1 MDDKSLRNAIL
12 EELDWDPSF
21 DSADVGVQV
30 ADGVVTLTGHVGSYA
45 EKIAVE
51 KACGRV
57 KGVRAIAQEIEIR
70 LPSVRKTADDE
81 IAKRALDI
89 LAWNVS
95 VPHDRIKVKVQHGF
109 VTLTGECDWQYQ
121 KEAAEDAVRKLGG
134 VVGVSNAIALKPR
147 AFADDVQRKIED
159 ALKRSAEAEAGNI
172 RVSVV
177 GGKVTLEGKVRA
189 FYERNVI
196 ESAAWAAPGVLE
208 VEDRVQV
215 TG

>member
-1 MDDKSLRNAIL
+1 MDDKSLRNVLL

-30 ADGVVTLTGHVGSYA
+30 ADGVVTLTGHVRSYA
-45 EKIAVE
+45 EKVAVE
-51 KACGRV
+51 KACARV
-57 KGVRAIAQEIEIR
+57 KGVRAIAQDIEIR
-70 LPSVRKTADDE
+70 LPSLKKTADDE

-89 LAWNVS
+89 LAWTVS
-95 VPHDRIKVKVQHGF
+95 VPHNRIQVRVQHGI

-121 KEAAEDAVRKLGG
+121 KEAAEEAVRKLGG
-134 VVGVSNAIALKPR
+134 VVGVSNLISLKPR
-147 AFADDVQRKIED
+147 AFAGDIKRKIED

-208 VEDRVQV
+208 VEDLVQV

>member
-1 MDDKSLRNAIL
+1 MDDKSLRNIIL

-21 DSADVGVQV
+21 DSADIGVQV
-30 ADGVVTLTGHVGSYA
+30 SDGVVTLTGHVGSYA

-51 KACGRV
+51 RACARV
-57 KGVRAIAQEIEIR
+57 KGVKAIAQDIEIR
-70 LPSVRKTADDE
+70 LPSLKKTADDQ

-95 VPHDRIKVKVQHGF
+95 VPHDRVKVKVQSGF

-121 KEAAEDAVRKLGG
+121 KEAAEEAVRKLSG
-134 VVGVSNAIALKPR
+134 VVGVSNLIALKPR
-147 AFADDVQRKIED
+147 AFASDVKRKIED
-159 ALKRSAEAEAGNI
+159 ALKRNAEAEASHI
-172 RVSVV
+172 SVSVV

-189 FYERNVI
+189 FHERSVI

>member
-21 DSADVGVQV
+21 DSAHVGVMV
-30 ADGVVTLTGHVGSYA
+30 ADGVVTLTGYVGSYA
-45 EKIAVE
+45 EKVAVE

-57 KGVRAIAQEIEIR
+57 KGVRAIAQEIAIR
-70 LPSVRKTADDE
+70 FPSLKKTDDDE

-89 LAWNVS
+89 LAWTVS
-95 VPHDRIKVKVQHGF
+95 VPHDRIKVKVQGGF
-109 VTLTGECDWQYQ
+109 VTLTGQCDWQYQ
-121 KEAAEDAVRKLGG
+121 KEAAEDAVRRLGG
-134 VVGVSNAIALKPR
+134 VMGVANQIVLKPR
-147 AFADDVQRKIED
+147 AYEGDVKRKIED

-172 RVSVV
+172 KVSVV
-177 GGKVTLEGKVRA
+177 GSKVTLEGKVRA